1 MFETDVLRMRTN
13 IIGMVSASGG
23 LLLSPF
29 LIRLTLLILQNSAEV
44 SALPETFLD
53 TTSLG
58 QVPESLLPCF
68 LRIHLLPALSDLPH
82 PSLLP
87 SLSPDPVHKLRSART
102 MPSHPISPVP
112 SSGCD
117 AQKKLKKC
125 LCKELSKK
133 KKLSSK
139 YKWTTAEATLFTP
152 WIQKGAEVTG
162 QMGQYMSEVGYASW
176 RHTRPV

>member
-1 MFETDVLRMRTN
+1 
-13 IIGMVSASGG
+13 MVSASGG
-23 LLLSPF
+23 LLPSPF

-58 QVPESLLPCF
+58 KVPESLLPCF
-68 LRIHLLPALSDLPH
+68 LRIHLLPALSDVPH

-87 SLSPDPVHKLRSART
+87 SLSPNPVHKLRSART
-102 MPSHPISPVP
+102 MPSHPFSPMS

-133 KKLSSK
+133 KKKELSSK
-139 YKWTTAEATLFTP
+139 YKWATAEATLFTP
-152 WIQKGAEVTG
+152 WIQKGAEVTR

-176 RHTRPV
+176 RHTHPV